1 MNHLLGLHSPQLDP
15 VKALRSK
22 AGREALGRHAIEG
35 STLLAEALA
44 AGRHVEELYLT
55 EKGRARLGAAL
66 LRAHAART
74 FLVADRTMAKLSEL
88 DTPSGILAVMSSRRE
103 PLDDLL
109 DGAPALVLAG
119 VADPGNAGTLLRS
132 AEIFG
137 ITRAAFTPNA
147 VEAYNP
153 KVVRAAMGAHF
164 RMRLA
169 VASGPD
175 IVRAARERGYGLVAA
190 ARGGRPL
197 PEVRF
202 PSRLL
207 LAIGNERRGV
217 SDSLPACDLQ
227 VAIPQPG
234 GGESLNAAIAG
245 SILMYVFS
253 QQFGSPDLR
262 SETVEKR

>member
-1 MNHLLGLHSPQLDP
+1 MNHLLGLHSPRLDA
-15 VKALRSK
+15 VKALRTK
-22 AGREALGRHAIEG
+22 AGRETLGRYAIEG
-35 STLLAEALA
+35 STLLGDALA

-55 EKGRARLGAAL
+55 ERGRAGLAAAL
-66 LRAHAART
+66 LHELSART
-74 FLVADRTMAKLSEL
+74 FLVAERTMAKLSEL
-88 DTPSGILAVMSSRRE
+88 ESPAGILSVLTTRRE

-119 VADPGNAGTLLRS
+119 VSDPGNAGTLLRS

-137 ITRAAFTPNA
+137 ITRAIFTANA

-169 VASGPD
+169 VATGPD
-175 IVRAARERGYGLVAA
+175 LVRAARERNYQVVAA

-202 PSRLL
+202 PTRLL
-207 LAIGNERRGV
+207 LAVGNERHGV
-217 SDSLPACDLQ
+217 SDSLPSCDLE

-245 SILMYVFS
+245 SIMMYAFS
-253 QQFGSPDLR
+253 QQFARPDLQP
-262 SETVEKR
+262 

>member
-1 MNHLLGLHSPQLDP
+1 MTGLVGFHSPQLDP
-15 VKALRSK
+15 VKALRTK
-22 AGREALGRHAIEG
+22 AGREMLGRFAIEG
-35 STLLAEALA
+35 STLLGEAVA
-44 AGRHVEELYLT
+44 AGRSVEQLYLT
-55 EKGRARLGAAL
+55 ERGRAGLDAAL
-66 LRAHAART
+66 LHTLAART

-88 DTPSGILAVMSSRRE
+88 ETPPGILAVLASDAE

-109 DGAPALVLAG
+109 DGAPVLVLAG

-137 ITRAAFTPNA
+137 ITRAAFTSGA

-169 VASGPD
+169 RAPGED
-175 IVRAARERGYGLVAA
+175 LVRAARERSYQVVSA

-197 PEVRF
+197 PDVRF
-202 PSRLL
+202 PPRLL
-207 LAIGNERRGV
+207 LAVGNERRGV
-217 SDSLPACDLQ
+217 ADSLPSCDLE

-253 QQFGSPDLR
+253 QQFGGPDLQ
-262 SETVEKR
+262 SKTIEKR